1 MPTKLTTLTV
11 RDGERR
17 VALRALETGLGYRMS
32 AAERKALRR
41 VYERLNASEPD
52 YLVRFAV
59 SRSCLQNFLIPAIAI
74 ASKNI
79 EKEFT
84 GRTLVADIPAGQ
96 AEGERITV
104 HASEYRTKEISA
116 QKTRRVRAAI
126 AEAREKIGGSKWGQL
141 PVGERDE

>member
-74 ASKNI
+74 ADHRNPTDVSC
-79 EKEFT
+79 
-84 GRTLVADIPAGQ
+84 
-96 AEGERITV
+96 
-104 HASEYRTKEISA
+104 
-116 QKTRRVRAAI
+116 QKARRVRAAI